1 MLEQIPH
8 FINEGVT
15 CFKLSGRERPVAM
28 IRDLVRFYRK
38 VLDTVKAGEPN
49 LEQYTDE
56 LAELRGRWVREK
68 SKRVDTLMTRAS
80 TYAV

>member
-1 MLEQIPH
+1 
-8 FINEGVT
+8 VT

-38 VLDTVKAGEPN
+38 AIDAAMAGAASLDCYA
-49 LEQYTDE
+49 DE

-68 SKRVDTLMTRAS
+68 SKRVDLLMDRADR
-80 TYAV
+80 YAA